1 MGRAVLT
8 LVLACVVIARP
19 GHAAD
24 ERPQPAASGTTAAK
38 PAPTAAGNDDLVRK
52 AQLLGSDRWRRVVF
66 EFETWLR
73 QQPVYSPAQARGI
86 RSDLDRRVAGM
97 SSYEV
102 DYLLDTLESKLRI
115 LDSPAARDSREWLGR
130 YLAVMA
136 ERKRAEVL
144 ADVPN
149 VLEMTTADLV
159 AGLDR
164 LKAKQTAVEESRRN
178 SIRGREEFA
187 AFLREQRAAV
197 EAAREARSR
206 VRVGDAALSPYRVPP
221 VAEPPFADTGDGQPF
236 PQVGPWGIFGGLN
249 F

>member
-1 MGRAVLT
+1 MRRACLT
-8 LVLACVVIARP
+8 TALTFAAIAIARP
-19 GHAAD
+19 GESAD
-24 ERPQPAASGTTAAK
+24 ERSQPAASGTTATQ
-38 PAPTAAGNDDLVRK
+38 PASAAAGNEDLVRK

-73 QQPVYSPAQARGI
+73 QQPVYTPAQARAI

-144 ADVPN
+144 ADVPD
-149 VLEMTTADLV
+149 VLEMTTAELA

-164 LKAKQTAVEESRRN
+164 LGAKRAAVEESRRA

-197 EAAREARSR
+197 
-206 VRVGDAALSPYRVPP
+206 
-221 VAEPPFADTGDGQPF
+221 
-236 PQVGPWGIFGGLN
+236 
-249 F
+249 